1 MKNLLHPVLGF
12 PVNPSI
18 HWQLQTWLNGV
29 PKALGPQ
36 GSRMHG
42 SAQVKLL
49 LSQYLVVWQSGST
62 RHSGTII
69 IKKSLI
75 RNLSKYYRFAPVL
88 HYTFLEILECL
99 QLFVFIMK
107 KFRMD

>member
-1 MKNLLHPVLGF
+1 MSGRGKSVGGGIGFGIGAARKIVNEKQRSFFQNAKKVNLLHPVLGF

-18 HWQLQTWLNGV
+18 HWQLQTWLKGV

-49 LSQYLVVWQSGST
+49 SSQYLVVWQ
-62 RHSGTII
+62 
-69 IKKSLI
+69 
-75 RNLSKYYRFAPVL
+75 
-88 HYTFLEILECL
+88 
-99 QLFVFIMK
+99 
-107 KFRMD
+107 

>member
-1 MKNLLHPVLGF
+1 MVVLALVSVLKYKQNTIEYIRYTKGQLNANGLLHPVLGF

-18 HWQLQTWLNGV
+18 HWQLQTWLKGV

-49 LSQYLVVWQSGST
+49 SSQYLVVWQ
-62 RHSGTII
+62 
-69 IKKSLI
+69 
-75 RNLSKYYRFAPVL
+75 
-88 HYTFLEILECL
+88 
-99 QLFVFIMK
+99 
-107 KFRMD
+107 